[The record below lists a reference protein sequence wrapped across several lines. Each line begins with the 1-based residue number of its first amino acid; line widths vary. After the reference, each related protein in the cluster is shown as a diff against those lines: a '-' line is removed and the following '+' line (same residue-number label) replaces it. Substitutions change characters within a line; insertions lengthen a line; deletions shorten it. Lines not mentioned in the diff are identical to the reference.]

1 MNREQPAS
9 FGAFLREFAAFL
21 ARPRLREPTGLR
33 APGAWRM
40 LAMAAVLQVAV
51 LLLLILSVVS
61 YWQAAYAL
69 PAPDA
74 FDQVPP
80 ELLVPFAVILAPIA
94 EEIVFRGWLTGRAR
108 ALWLLACAIGC
119 GGVLYA
125 TTQGL
130 APLWAITELAALIIA
145 AIAGWLILRK
155 RGVPGWFTA
164 AFPALFYL
172 SVAAFS
178 LSHVANYSEF
188 SAIALPMVLPQLW
201 AGLMLGFVRM
211 RIGLLAAM
219 LVHAISNGCALTLA
233 MLASG
238 AG

>member
-1 MNREQPAS
+1 MNRTEPATAS
-9 FGAFLREFAAFL
+9 AILREFAAFL

-40 LAMAAVLQVAV
+40 LAIAAVLQVSV
-51 LLLLILSVVS
+51 LLLLILPIVS

-80 ELLVPFAVILAPIA
+80 GLLIPFAVILAPIA

-108 ALWLLACAIGC
+108 ALWLLTCALGC
-119 GGVLYA
+119 IALLYG

-130 APLWAITELAALIIA
+130 APLWAAGAIAALIIA

-201 AGLMLGFVRM
+201 AGLMLGFMRM
-211 RIGLLAAM
+211 RIGLLAAI
-219 LVHAISNGCALTLA
+219 LVHAISNGCALALA
-233 MLASG
+233 MLAS
-238 AG
+238 